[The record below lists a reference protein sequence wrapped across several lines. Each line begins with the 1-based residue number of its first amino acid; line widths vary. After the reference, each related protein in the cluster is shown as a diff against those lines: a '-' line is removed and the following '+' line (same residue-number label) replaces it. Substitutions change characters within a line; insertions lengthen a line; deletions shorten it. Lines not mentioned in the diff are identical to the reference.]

1 MLEEVTFVQN
11 QLWAVI
17 ALLTVLIVSTV
28 VCNLTRKA
36 EKKTESEK
44 FPELWE
50 LGKLDDLIVRSTDYL
65 KEYPNNVNALY
76 FGAKAL
82 VVRKQYIEVKE
93 RVSKLFEIEPSLKEA
108 VKEILEEIENAES
121 S

>member
-17 ALLTVLIVSTV
+17 ALLTVLVVSTV
-28 VCNLTRKA
+28 VCNLTRKR
-36 EKKTESEK
+36 EEKTESEK

-50 LGKLDDLIVRSTDYL
+50 LGKLDDLIARSTDYL

-82 VVRKQYIEVKE
+82 VVRKQYNDAKE
-93 RVSKLFEIEPSLKEA
+93 RVSKLSEIEPSLKET
-108 VKEILEEIENAES
+108 VKEILEEIDNAES

>member
-1 MLEEVTFVQN
+1 MTEEITFVQN

-17 ALLTVLIVSTV
+17 ALLAFLIVSTV
-28 VCNLTRKA
+28 VCNLTRKR
-36 EKKTESEK
+36 EEKTESEK

-50 LGKLDDLIVRSTDYL
+50 LGKLDDLIARSTDYL

-82 VVRKQYIEVKE
+82 VVRKQYKEAKE
-93 RVSKLFEIEPSLKEA
+93 RVGKLSEIEPSLKET
-108 VKEILEEIENAES
+108 VKEILEEINNAES